1 MMEIQHF
8 SHEHPLVLIQIDDTL
23 RYPETECHVCA
34 QDLVPEACPVYGCK
48 DCGFYL
54 HKPCAER
61 QLAPQIDHP
70 LLPPHPLILN
80 TELFRIRSYGI
91 YHCSCCQKNCVHFFY
106 HCSECNYDLDLECA
120 SLVPTLKLRDPSH
133 LLFLFEKVDICRY
146 ATCSVCG
153 DDFGGADSKIN
164 SPIFVCAVPECV
176 HALHLHCAPITLPQT
191 VRHEY
196 HNFHDLVYTK
206 SVTEGGHWDG
216 YYCDACEEKRN
227 PKFPVYYC
235 KECNFAC
242 HVFCGISKL
251 ATQIDHPLHPPHTLI
266 LDPRLCGS
274 GWTEY
279 HCSRCQKKYYL
290 QFSYCCSKC
299 DYDLDLE
306 CAALVP
312 TLKLRDPSYLHSLF
326 EKVGFSG
333 DSRCSVCV
341 NDSKINSP
349 TFVCMIP
356 QCVHDLHLHCA
367 PVSTTWSVQNQWSK
381 EGIGMFTTVMPVR
394 RKEIPSFRSI
404 TARNAI
410 LLLTSSAA
418 FPRSA
423 PCCDSPSLELPSLIK
438 ANESDCL
445 QRGASL
451 EALLRYYEDELPRLL
466 SEKEEKETKMK
477 EIQQEIEAL
486 EEERIFY
493 IVSNLLG

>member
-1 MMEIQHF
+1 MNNIDKVIQGVNYEGRSYTCDCEDVHAGTEVYF
-8 SHEHPLVLIQIDDTL
+8 GCRATSMSSKVAFFTAILEPLRRSNVHPCHLQLIILVLL
-23 RYPETECHVCA
+23 Y
-34 QDLVPEACPVYGCK
+34 
-48 DCGFYL
+48 
-54 HKPCAER
+54 CAER
-61 QLAPQIDHP
+61 Q
-70 LLPPHPLILN
+70 
-80 TELFRIRSYGI
+80 
-91 YHCSCCQKNCVHFFY
+91 
-106 HCSECNYDLDLECA
+106 
-120 SLVPTLKLRDPSH
+120 
-133 LLFLFEKVDICRY
+133 
-146 ATCSVCG
+146 
-153 DDFGGADSKIN
+153 
-164 SPIFVCAVPECV
+164 
-176 HALHLHCAPITLPQT
+176 
-191 VRHEY
+191 
-196 HNFHDLVYTK
+196 
-206 SVTEGGHWDG
+206 
-216 YYCDACEEKRN
+216 
-227 PKFPVYYC
+227 
-235 KECNFAC
+235 
-242 HVFCGISKL
+242 L

-423 PCCDSPSLELPSLIK
+423 PCCDSPSLVGYVMNLDVMAISLYELPSLIK